1 MMKVKTLKQ
10 TQKISEPSVMNERFT
25 NIIYEV
31 FDSLESNNFAVI
43 NKPND
48 PMWEKPLIGVAAGND
63 SYYDFLKEHIG
74 EFHWNPAEVFAIKYG
89 EFVSR
94 DRLRVISLI
103 FPQTAETYELQTKE
117 RTFPC
122 DNWLVSR
129 GEWENLMKEFSTKL
143 EKRFEEEG
151 VRAVCID
158 SIEEFSRQTSENLGI
173 ASNWSHRHTAFAA
186 GMGTFGLSDG
196 FITERGKAVRMTSVI
211 VEADLDI
218 TPRGDR
224 GTYDWC
230 LYYKSGICG
239 ACIRRCPIKAI
250 SEKGH
255 DKDACLK
262 YEDVACE
269 KYWPEH
275 IERGDY
281 IFGCGLCTV
290 KVPCGN
296 KKP

>member
-1 MMKVKTLKQ
+1 
-10 TQKISEPSVMNERFT
+10 MNET
-25 NIIYEV
+25 VINIIYEV
-31 FDSLESNNFAVI
+31 FNSLESNNFSVLG
-43 NKPND
+43 KPD
-48 PMWEKPLIGVAAGND
+48 KPMWEQPLVGVAAGDD

-74 EFHWNPAEVFAIKYG
+74 EFHWSPSEAFQQKYG
-89 EFVSR
+89 EMVAG
-94 DRLRVISLI
+94 DKLKVISLV
-103 FPQTAETYELQTKE
+103 FPQTSETIELQRKE
-117 RTFPC
+117 RVFPC

-129 GEWENLMKEFSTKL
+129 GEWESMMREFSGKL
-143 EKRFEEEG
+143 ENRLEEEG
-151 VRAVCID
+151 IRAASID
-158 SIEEFSRQTSENLGI
+158 LIEEFSRQESEALGI

-196 FITERGKAVRMTSVI
+196 FITERGKAVRMTSII
-211 VEADLDI
+211 VEADLQI

-224 GTYDWC
+224 GPYDWC
-230 LYYKSGICG
+230 LYFKSGICG

-255 DKDACLK
+255 DKEACLD
-262 YEDVACE
+262 YEDVACD

-275 IERGDY
+275 IKRGDY

-290 KVPCGN
+290 KVPCEH